1 MPDTLEALGILVLF
15 FIPGFVATQ
24 VYVRNDPT
32 ADASHPKYLL
42 SVAVWSAIVH
52 VVVFPWTA
60 DVLTIRDQ
68 LLQRADVFVR
78 WFVIFLLITPA
89 LLGMVVGVLV
99 RTRIVGWVLRLVGM
113 SIDDSMPTAWDYAFR
128 PGRPGAYVR
137 VYLRGVDVPLA
148 GKLGKKSLAGVSP
161 EGHDLFLEESWDL
174 DADAWFDRASPSTAG
189 LWIAG
194 DQIAFV
200 EIFHGLAR

>member
-15 FIPGFVATQ
+15 FVPGFVATQ

-60 DVLTIRDQ
+60 DVLTTRDQ
-68 LLQRADVFVR
+68 LLQRPDVFVR
-78 WFVIFLLITPA
+78 WFVVFLLITPA

-99 RTRIVGWVLRLVGM
+99 RTRIVVASSACGDVHRRQHADGMGLRVPTGSSWRVRSCPPAGRRRPAGWQAREEVPRGGQ
-113 SIDDSMPTAWDYAFR
+113 SRGSR
-128 PGRPGAYVR
+128 P
-137 VYLRGVDVPLA
+137 
-148 GKLGKKSLAGVSP
+148 VS
-161 EGHDLFLEESWDL
+161 
-174 DADAWFDRASPSTAG
+174 
-189 LWIAG
+189 
-194 DQIAFV
+194 
-200 EIFHGLAR
+200 